1 MNALEFE
8 ASELAW
14 VLGLAAVLPTGALV
28 ILACLSLLIHDAHLL
43 ILVSVSCCEQLAGEL
58 PWVAPGA
65 SCMAQVL
72 PRSHDAS
79 RVHVLQLHS
88 SAWGW

>member
-1 MNALEFE
+1 LKFE

-14 VLGLAAVLPTGALV
+14 VLGLATVLPTGVLV

-43 ILVSVSCCEQLAGEL
+43 ILVSLSCCEQLASEL

-72 PRSHDAS
+72 PRGQDAG
-79 RVHVLQLHS
+79 RVHILQLHS
-88 SAWGW
+88 SAWSQ